1 MIERTRDRL
10 GLYPKR
16 LVGDTGYGSAE
27 MLGWL
32 VEEQGIE
39 PHIPVLD
46 KSHRKDQTFS
56 RSAFAY
62 DHRRDA
68 YQCPA
73 GKWLHQYRRPFKTPR
88 DAVDEDGLRRY
99 RASKLDCEVCDLKY
113 RCTLKE
119 TVPEDHALGPRRRT
133 TDGPRYRSDGCLCD
147 FNAGQKEGGNALRPP
162 ETHPKAGSPPPQRPK
177 RCPRRIPP
185 RSNRS
190 KPPQTGKAP
199 PGHAVK
205 KGELLRCAAT
215 SNTFKECLFQQNR
228 PRAGFQGGCGGRH
241 GRSWR
246 RPIRGAALDGLDAD
260 LADLKDGLYDALI
273 GALEEWDAFTP
284 SWVEAAPENPSAIAA
299 LRYSANVFQ
308 FLGRDDEEA
317 DLDAFLF
324 EPGPGGRLA
333 PFRWVTLTGEGG
345 LGKTRLAY
353 EFVQVMPDGWAGGLL
368 READLRSLTDKARWR
383 PKQPTLFVIDY
394 PGRFPKPVGQFLGY
408 LQRSA
413 KDFDLPVRVLLLE
426 RDGTGPWRDTIYDA
440 GGASLANLVWR
451 AAEHESGWPL
461 GPVHPEK
468 LIASMRARFQGQD
481 LMPPP
486 DDVLMPMLFQV
497 DGGLVQTE
505 DHFKPT
511 RLPRPLFA
519 AAIAE
524 IGIRRMQEAV
534 PGEAI
539 EPAAVFD
546 GVDRD
551 QVLEAIISRDRRLR
565 WQEAAADQAV
575 LDAHEN
581 LLALATFCRG
591 FDLASL
597 NGIAKPLADHLP
609 SHTPSAP
616 IPLNRAL
623 LDAMTRIDA
632 AGELAPL
639 EPDILGER
647 HLLDRLDELRQAST
661 AEAFLDAGY
670 ALAGLQAPYTAILT
684 LRDHTAR
691 FAKAGYFFPG
701 VQCTLPAARAF
712 AAAAMDHIGK
722 LGDAGAWDQ
731 IESLL
736 AHLDALRQDA
746 RFAGDREIALAEAK
760 AAFNVTSHAA
770 GCWALGRCVRCAGAD
785 RRPSPGPPLR

>member
-1 MIERTRDRL
+1 MAAEPEASGDSAGETGVLSNLLRELTDK
-10 GLYPKR
+10 GLADLMQLPEVR
-16 LVGDTGYGSAE
+16 GACLSALE
-27 MLGWL
+27 EIGCRPPGNHVVLFALEKLARAGGLLLSDAMLSRVAATLLRNGKSRAFIL
-32 VEEQGIE
+32 RIQGLNATAQSE
-39 PHIPVLD
+39 N
-46 KSHRKDQTFS
+46 
-56 RSAFAY
+56 A
-62 DHRRDA
+62 
-68 YQCPA
+68 
-73 GKWLHQYRRPFKTPR
+73 
-88 DAVDEDGLRRY
+88 
-99 RASKLDCEVCDLKY
+99 
-113 RCTLKE
+113 LKE
-119 TVPEDHALGPRRRT
+119 ALLNDLAHGNGPER
-133 TDGPRYRSDGCLCD
+133 D
-147 FNAGQKEGGNALRPP
+147 F
-162 ETHPKAGSPPPQRPK
+162 KAD
-177 RCPRRIPP
+177 
-185 RSNRS
+185 
-190 KPPQTGKAP
+190 
-199 PGHAVK
+199 
-205 KGELLRCAAT
+205 AAAAWQVVAAAHT
-215 SNTFKECLFQQNR
+215 R
-228 PRAGFQGGCGGRH
+228 
-241 GRSWR
+241 
-246 RPIRGAALDGLDAD
+246 AALDGLDAD

-746 RFAGDREIALAEAK
+746 RFAGDREIALREAMAAVNVANHAGGVGRWDDVSGALARIDALRQDPRFAEDGEILLQEGMAGLAVYANCRTADDAAAGDFVVRGLGMALSLLAAAAQGVAEAK
-760 AAFNVTSHAA
+760 QGAPFVLMAVKDAAVRWPGNAEITALKAKLTEA
-770 GCWALGRCVRCAGAD
+770 GVNWDSVPD
-785 RRPSPGPPLR
+785 WPDD

>member
-1 MIERTRDRL
+1 
-10 GLYPKR
+10 
-16 LVGDTGYGSAE
+16 
-27 MLGWL
+27 
-32 VEEQGIE
+32 
-39 PHIPVLD
+39 
-46 KSHRKDQTFS
+46 
-56 RSAFAY
+56 
-62 DHRRDA
+62 
-68 YQCPA
+68 
-73 GKWLHQYRRPFKTPR
+73 
-88 DAVDEDGLRRY
+88 
-99 RASKLDCEVCDLKY
+99 
-113 RCTLKE
+113 
-119 TVPEDHALGPRRRT
+119 
-133 TDGPRYRSDGCLCD
+133 
-147 FNAGQKEGGNALRPP
+147 
-162 ETHPKAGSPPPQRPK
+162 
-177 RCPRRIPP
+177 
-185 RSNRS
+185 
-190 KPPQTGKAP
+190 
-199 PGHAVK
+199 
-205 KGELLRCAAT
+205 
-215 SNTFKECLFQQNR
+215 
-228 PRAGFQGGCGGRH
+228 
-241 GRSWR
+241 
-246 RPIRGAALDGLDAD
+246 
-260 LADLKDGLYDALI
+260 
-273 GALEEWDAFTP
+273 
-284 SWVEAAPENPSAIAA
+284 
-299 LRYSANVFQ
+299 
-308 FLGRDDEEA
+308 
-317 DLDAFLF
+317 
-324 EPGPGGRLA
+324 
-333 PFRWVTLTGEGG
+333 
-345 LGKTRLAY
+345 
-353 EFVQVMPDGWAGGLL
+353 
-368 READLRSLTDKARWR
+368 
-383 PKQPTLFVIDY
+383 
-394 PGRFPKPVGQFLGY
+394 
-408 LQRSA
+408 
-413 KDFDLPVRVLLLE
+413 
-426 RDGTGPWRDTIYDA
+426 
-440 GGASLANLVWR
+440 
-451 AAEHESGWPL
+451 
-461 GPVHPEK
+461 
-468 LIASMRARFQGQD
+468 MRARFQGQD

-701 VQCTLPAARAF
+701 VQCTLPAARA
-712 AAAAMDHIGK
+712 AAAMDHIGK

-746 RFAGDREIALAEAK
+746 RFAGDREIALAEAM
-760 AAFNVTSHAA
+760 AAVNVTSDAGDAGRWDDVSGALARIDALRQDPRFAEDGEILLQEGMAGLAVYANCRTADDAAA
-770 GCWALGRCVRCAGAD
+770 GDFVVRGLGMALSLLAAAAQGVAEAKQGAPFVLMAVKDAAVRWPGNAEITALKAKLTEAGVNWD
-785 RRPSPGPPLR
+785 SVPDWPDD